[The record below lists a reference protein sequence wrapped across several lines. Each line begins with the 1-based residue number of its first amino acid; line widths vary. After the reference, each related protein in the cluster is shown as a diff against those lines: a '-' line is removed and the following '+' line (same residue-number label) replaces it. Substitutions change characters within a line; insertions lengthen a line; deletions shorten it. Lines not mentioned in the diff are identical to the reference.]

1 MKLLRELSSWKC
13 RVLLISI
20 DVYVRGGCIYAG
32 RGYTDIEFFMGI
44 YIFFREG
51 VYERMACLVAVQ
63 IVLIDFFNS
72 WAW

>member
-1 MKLLRELSSWKC
+1 M
-13 RVLLISI
+13 
-20 DVYVRGGCIYAG
+20 YVRGGCIYAG

-72 WAW
+72 